1 MRCRI
6 APWQHGAALGMR
18 CVLIG
23 QWMMAAGIVPAL
35 RAKGARMDKGEGN
48 TGGTKTRRGRK
59 PRNGGEATPS
69 LRVVAGIDTPQG
81 ERVVP
86 LMAGRGRNADG
97 LTAQQEAFAQAI
109 AAGAKSQ
116 SDAYRSAYDTAGMK
130 PETVQNEA
138 SRLMARPE
146 IAARVNAIVAA
157 KQAQALHDAGETR
170 RLVTRELLAR
180 ISDPKNPPAVQ
191 LRALELL
198 GKTVAM
204 FTDRVEEAPPGA
216 DQGADA
222 VQDALEARLA
232 KLLQAG

>member
-1 MRCRI
+1 MD
-6 APWQHGAALGMR
+6 
-18 CVLIG
+18 
-23 QWMMAAGIVPAL
+23 
-35 RAKGARMDKGEGN
+35 DKGKPEGER
-48 TGGTKTRRGRK
+48 KTTRGRK
-59 PRNGGEATPS
+59 PRNGGEDATPS
-69 LRVVAGIDTPQG
+69 LRVVAGTEVG
-81 ERVVP
+81 EVMQP
-86 LMAGRGRNADG
+86 LAAGQARNAHG
-97 LTAQQEAFAQAI
+97 LTARMEAFCEAM
-109 AAGAKSQ
+109 AAGAKTQ
-116 SDAYRSAYDTAGMK
+116 TDAYRAAYDVEGMSAK
-130 PETVQNEA
+130 AIHTEA
-138 SRLMARPE
+138 SALMRRPE
-146 IAARVNAIVAA
+146 IVRRINALVQA

>member
-1 MRCRI
+1 MD
-6 APWQHGAALGMR
+6 
-18 CVLIG
+18 
-23 QWMMAAGIVPAL
+23 
-35 RAKGARMDKGEGN
+35 DKGKPEGER
-48 TGGTKTRRGRK
+48 KTTRGRK
-59 PRNGGEATPS
+59 PRNGGEGSPS

-97 LTAQQEAFAQAI
+97 LTAQMEAFAQAI

-116 SDAYRSAYDTAGMK
+116 ADAYRAAYDTAGMK

-138 SRLMARPE
+138 SRLMARPM

-157 KQAQALHDAGETR
+157 KQAAALHDAGETR

-204 FTDRVEEAPPGA
+204 FTDRVEEAAVTA